1 MSKLSEHI
9 DFLRKFYIPNKRLLL
24 QYTRDIFAKHHV
36 VNDFGVDMLVDDDGS
51 NPMTPDQFIT
61 AVMGKG
67 EPNRD

>member
-1 MSKLSEHI
+1 MSKLREHI

-24 QYTRDIFAKHHV
+24 QYTRDIFAGHIALDGKLH
-36 VNDFGVDMLVDDDGS
+36 DPDGS
-51 NPMTPDQFIT
+51 NPMTTDEFIT